1 MKKISEEID
10 DLLIKF
16 LDEKLTGE
24 KLEKIK
30 YGLATSEELRDR
42 LEVLKLIQGTLQ
54 ESKLLH
60 PSSNFTK
67 RVMTNLHS
75 IAPLPIMTP
84 RNGLLLLVGILIA
97 IVIGASFVD
106 AGFYNSLNGMLSFD
120 QINLPAGIY
129 KPSIPSIP
137 FNGKLLVNSIIAIN
151 MALAF
156 ILLDRLVLRPFFNR
170 RSRTQI

>member
-10 DLLIKF
+10 DLLLQY

-30 YGLATSEELRDR
+30 HGLATSEELRDR
-42 LEVLKLIQGTLQ
+42 LDALKLIHSTLL

-67 RVMTNLHS
+67 RVMNNLNS
-75 IAPLPIMTP
+75 IAPSPMVTP
-84 RNGLLLLVGILIA
+84 KNGLLLLVGILIA
-97 IVIGASFVD
+97 IAIGASFVD

-120 QINLPAGIY
+120 QLKMPSGIY

-137 FNGKLLVNSIIAIN
+137 FNGRLLVNSIIALN
-151 MALAF
+151 LALAF

-170 RSRTQI
+170 RSRIQM